1 VYAIASLLVKNGF
14 AKLLGALI
22 NSKHGSQL
30 QSESSASSASADPLL
45 IVAVKRQL
53 PNKDVVRLLVEKA
66 QVDLN
71 SRSRIGEEAYAA
83 MDAPGFRYDVDVTQ
97 PRLNTALHE
106 CAKGFSWWQVRHCL
120 PCLLSPGA
128 DPNLENEAGV
138 TPHQMTQA
146 DYKETFMDD
155 AEKLLDSPSPRSL
168 A

>member
-1 VYAIASLLVKNGF
+1 
-14 AKLLGALI
+14 
-22 NSKHGSQL
+22 
-30 QSESSASSASADPLL
+30 L
-45 IVAVKRQL
+45 IVAVKKQL
-53 PNKDVVRLLVEKA
+53 PNKDVMRLLVKKA

-83 MDAPGFRYDVDVTQ
+83 VDAPGVCYDVDVTQ

-106 CAKGFSWWQVRHCL
+106 CAKGFNWWQVRHCL
-120 PCLLSPGA
+120 PYLLSYGA

-155 AEKLLDSPSPRSL
+155 AEELLDSTSLRSL